1 MDPGIEYFLR
11 ETVARLTVRNY
22 SNCLLFKQYDIRIW
36 YEVYNAAIRQAKDEA
51 KKEKMKR
58 KLYARENELE
68 DEELSLEAIKSRVP
82 LKRMINRRY
91 REFMELHNR
100 LTAGKLGIHMKGMNE
115 AQSV

>member
-11 ETVARLTVRNY
+11 ETVARLAVRNY

-58 KLYARENELE
+58 KLYARENEPE